1 MRFIILFFQKE
12 TDWIERSLVRKV
24 VAWKHAQS
32 EKGVFI
38 TGSPLKPDGFTT
50 TLVPNGDGSHEKI
63 EGPLNEL
70 EKSLFSFELV
80 NAESMEAAVAIAL
93 SHPGAEDP
101 AFSIEVREVWD
112 TVDLDLGS

>member
-1 MRFIILFFQKE
+1 MRFMILFFQKE

-24 VAWKHAQS
+24 VAWKRAQA

-50 TLVPNGDGSHEKI
+50 ALVPNGDGTHEEI

-70 EKSLFSFELV
+70 EKSLFAFELV
-80 NAESMEAAVAIAL
+80 NAESMQEAVAIAL
-93 SHPGAEDP
+93 SHPAAEDP

-112 TVDLDLGS
+112 AVDLDLGS